1 MLKFVFIKC
10 NNDTIIEGV
19 CKSDIEIQNFL
30 KRKFIVTLNNQIRFD
45 TAVYDD
51 NRIVKEAILTWYPIH
66 S

>member
-51 NRIVKEAILTWYPIH
+51 GRLVKEAILTWYPIH